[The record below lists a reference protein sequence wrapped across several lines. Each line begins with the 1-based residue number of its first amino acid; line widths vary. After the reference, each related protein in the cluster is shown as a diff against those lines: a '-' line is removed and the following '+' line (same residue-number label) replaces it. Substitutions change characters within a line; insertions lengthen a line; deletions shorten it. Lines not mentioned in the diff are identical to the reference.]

1 MLAVEAV
8 LVVKV
13 IEYDVVAA
21 CIICLVESSLVLDS
35 EDDALIIQVKQPVL
49 IFILK
54 NYLLDNKSR
63 LRNYLGRS
71 VKPSHIFASSPT
83 CLDRNNLNFC

>member
-13 IEYDVVAA
+13 TEYDVVAA

-35 EDDALIIQVKQPVL
+35 EDDTLILQVK
-49 IFILK
+49 
-54 NYLLDNKSR
+54 
-63 LRNYLGRS
+63 
-71 VKPSHIFASSPT
+71 
-83 CLDRNNLNFC
+83 